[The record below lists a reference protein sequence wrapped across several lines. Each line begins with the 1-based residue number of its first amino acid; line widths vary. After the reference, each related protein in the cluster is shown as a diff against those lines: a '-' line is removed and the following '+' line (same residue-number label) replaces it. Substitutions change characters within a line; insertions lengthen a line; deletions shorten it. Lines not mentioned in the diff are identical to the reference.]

1 MNQHAHEHH
10 HRHDHRGFAVLRR
23 DVQVASP
30 RADIGR
36 FGHRQRVGLA
46 RDEPAVEVSDHSL
59 SNRRIPVL
67 VPLDALLQ
75 WHVRQVD
82 DLDGRCLA
90 SCDPSRRRTYRV
102 RRFMSSTDTLR
113 PARSA
118 SRIIV
123 SCVLVTCASA
133 CSTVGSGRGRTTTR
147 GDGHSRPRCRRGR
160 IEARGRGWS
169 PRTQAGRGR

>member
-1 MNQHAHEHH
+1 MQMNQHAHEHH

-67 VPLDALLQ
+67 APLDALLQ

-90 SCDPSRRRTYRV
+90 SCDPQQTPDVPGAEVHVVYGHVAAGSECVPDHRV
-102 RRFMSSTDTLR
+102 LCLGHLR
-113 PARSA
+113 L
-118 SRIIV
+118 
-123 SCVLVTCASA
+123 CLFD
-133 CSTVGSGRGRTTTR
+133 GR
-147 GDGHSRPRCRRGR
+147 
-160 IEARGRGWS
+160 
-169 PRTQAGRGR
+169 